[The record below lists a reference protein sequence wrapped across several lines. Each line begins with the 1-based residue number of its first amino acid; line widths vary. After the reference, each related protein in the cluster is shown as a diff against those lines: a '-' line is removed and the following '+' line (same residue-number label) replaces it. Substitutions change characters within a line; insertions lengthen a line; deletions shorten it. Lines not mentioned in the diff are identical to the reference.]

1 MSTTDAS
8 TPFPVTRKIDIG
20 VDVVEDRLVLVAHTH
35 PGLRVALLTRRVLRR
50 LLAHMAQVLENTG
63 AAARSA
69 GEYRD
74 EVLQMEHHGAV
85 TAVQAQEPAAPPAG
99 DEAPGAAAIRP
110 LVVPGAASFLT
121 VEVKVK
127 TNPTHLLIGFLGLP
141 RGDSGGGGPAT
152 AAAPVPVCAMMLD
165 RADVHRVLALLH
177 DKAALAGWD
186 LAPRKE
192 WMQPPPGGRPTGRAA
207 N

>member
-35 PGLRVALLTRRVLRR
+35 PGLRVALLTRRVLRN

-63 AAARSA
+63 AGARSA

-74 EVLQMEHHGAV
+74 EVLQMEHLGAM
-85 TAVQAQEPAAPPAG
+85 TAVQAQEAPPPPPG
-99 DEAPGAAAIRP
+99 GEAGAAAARP
-110 LVVPGAASFLT
+110 VGAPAAATFLT

-141 RGDSGGGGPAT
+141 RGEAGGGTTT